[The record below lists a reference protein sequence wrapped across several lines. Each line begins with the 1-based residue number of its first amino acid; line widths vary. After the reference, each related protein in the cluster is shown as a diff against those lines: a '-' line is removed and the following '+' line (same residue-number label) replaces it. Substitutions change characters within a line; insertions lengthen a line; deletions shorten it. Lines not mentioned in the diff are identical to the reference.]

1 MIILLLLSLYTYL
14 VQAVDISISCIN
26 NKHISLTFDDG
37 PHENTINLVNILD
50 SYNIKGTFF
59 INMIHVTRNEVNK
72 NLVKYMYDNG
82 HIIGSH
88 LFSHGAMEKLNEFNQ
103 KRELFDNELLFRSLL
118 NIRPYFYRPPYFS
131 YNDEIINLVN
141 NFGYNIVVSN
151 LNTDDWKASN
161 ESEILDKYTSQ
172 LVQNNFGYI
181 TIQHDYQTLNNAVL
195 AQMIEI
201 GLQLNYS
208 FVPLDECL
216 NTDKRYYNDNT
227 YGPNL
232 LDGI

>member
-1 MIILLLLSLYTYL
+1 MIILLLLSLY
-14 VQAVDISISCIN
+14 N

-88 LFSHGAMEKLNEFNQ
+88 GYSHGAMEKLNEFNQ